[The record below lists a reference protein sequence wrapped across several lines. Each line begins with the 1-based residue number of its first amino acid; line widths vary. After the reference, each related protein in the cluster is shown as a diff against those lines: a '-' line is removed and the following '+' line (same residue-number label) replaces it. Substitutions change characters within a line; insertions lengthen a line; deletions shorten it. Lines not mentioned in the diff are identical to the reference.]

1 MINIFCLTISRRIRQ
16 ALEAE
21 LCHQALETFRS
32 RQAAATLAAWTRS
45 DRLAT
50 CLKWS
55 AIRRMPSWME
65 PPRRPIDPMS
75 SCTPVFSFL
84 DYLFFSFRV
93 FLSALLFRFFTFLLY
108 IFSLYLSIDRLLS
121 IILFLLHYV
130 KNEIIYILYIEKQKA
145 CKLTYFTHLFY

>member
-1 MINIFCLTISRRIRQ
+1 MINIFFLTISRRIQQ

-21 LCHQALETFRS
+21 LCNQALETFRS

-65 PPRRPIDPMS
+65 PPRHPIDPMS

-84 DYLFFSFRV
+84 DYLFFFFSCLFVRFIVSF
-93 FLSALLFRFFTFLLY
+93 LLFCFIFSLSISRSIDYYQSYCFYYITSRTKLY
-108 IFSLYLSIDRLLS
+108 IFC
-121 IILFLLHYV
+121 IL
-130 KNEIIYILYIEKQKA
+130 KNKK
-145 CKLTYFTHLFY
+145 FVN